1 MMNNNRRLTYDNCD
15 IINQKMS
22 RFNQLLSRISVND
35 SNANN
40 KLMKNRGIKEEVNN
54 NNSNERQQ

>member
-15 IINQKMS
+15 RINQKMS
-22 RFNQLLSRISVND
+22 RFNQLLSRISIND
-35 SNANN
+35 SNDNN
-40 KLMKNRGIKEEVNN
+40 KWMKNRGIKDEVNN